1 MKKAIPALLLLAVLA
16 FTSNALANKTAVTI
30 SAPESV
36 EAGTEVTIAL
46 SVGHKGNSAMHFT
59 NWVVV
64 KADGEE
70 IARWD
75 FKSSQRP
82 EGEKFVREV
91 KYKVAKS
98 VEITAQGHCNIHGSP
113 DPSVFKITVKSAGG
127 ESRS

>member
-1 MKKAIPALLLLAVLA
+1 M
-16 FTSNALANKTAVTI
+16 TI
-30 SAPESV
+30 
-36 EAGTEVTIAL
+36 TL
-46 SVGHKGNSAMHFT
+46 SVSHKGNSALHHT

-64 KADGEE
+64 KADGKE

-82 EGEKFVREV
+82 ENESFTREV
-91 KYKVAKS
+91 KYKVAQS

-127 ESRS
+127 EARS

>member
-1 MKKAIPALLLLAVLA
+1 MKKVIPALLVLAVLA
-16 FTSNALANKTAVTI
+16 FSSNALANKTAVTI

-36 EAGTEVTIAL
+36 EAGAEVTITITV
-46 SVGHKGNSAMHFT
+46 SHKGNSSMHFT

-82 EGEKFVREV
+82 EGEKFTREV

-113 DPSVFKITVKSAGG
+113 DPSVFKITVKTAGG
-127 ESRS
+127 ES